1 MNTDSRI
8 FVAGHKGM
16 VGSAILRALQKQ
28 KFNNIVTASRSDLDL
43 TDSAAVDFFFEKND
57 IDLVYNAAAKV
68 GGIVGNANY
77 PGDYILQNL
86 SIQNNLFQASLK
98 YSVSRHV
105 FLGSCCIYPRDCPQ
119 PMKEKYIL
127 TGPLEPTNQPYAVAK
142 ISGIVTA
149 QGLSKQ
155 YGMRTVCPMPINLYG
170 PGDNWDPE
178 NSHIIPGL
186 MRRFHFA
193 KENGNPSSKVWGS
206 GMVKR
211 EYMHVD
217 DCADGIVFIS
227 DKFDNGEVV
236 NIAPGV
242 ELTTRETAESVAKIV
257 GYEGQLVQD
266 ASKPDGT
273 PRKWASPEVMTG
285 IGWKPKIDFKEGLE
299 STYDAFKAS
308 LGKGRGL

>member
-217 DCADGIVFIS
+217 DCADGIVFIT
-227 DKFDNGEVV
+227 DKFDNGDVV

-257 GYEGQLVQD
+257 GYKGQLVQD

-285 IGWKPKIDFKEGLE
+285 LGWKPKIDFKEGLE

>member
-119 PMKEKYIL
+119 PMKEKHIL

-193 KENGNPSSKVWGS
+193 KENGHPSSKVWGS

-242 ELTTRETAESVAKIV
+242 ELTTRETAESVAKVV
-257 GYEGQLVQD
+257 GYKGQLVQD

-285 IGWKPKIDFKEGLE
+285 LGWKPKIDFKEGLE
-299 STYDAFKAS
+299 STYEAFKTS